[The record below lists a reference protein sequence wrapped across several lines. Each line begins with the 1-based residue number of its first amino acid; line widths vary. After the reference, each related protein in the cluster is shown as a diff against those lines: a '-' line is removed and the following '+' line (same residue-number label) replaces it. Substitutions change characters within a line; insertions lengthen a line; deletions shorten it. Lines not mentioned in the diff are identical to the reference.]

1 MKSECP
7 NYTRAIADNLAGFA
21 YEDIPGEVVDRTKLI
36 LLDTLGALL
45 AASSPKYSAARI
57 IIDFVKAQGGEPQ
70 ASIIG
75 RDFKTSAV
83 NAALANGTLGYLCD
97 IEAHH
102 PEAILHPVAI
112 VVPTCLAVGEY
123 QGSSGRDVLAAMAL
137 GVEMGT
143 RVCIALDAPILHR
156 KGLHPS
162 GIGGVFGAVAAAGHL
177 LGLER
182 EAWVSALGLAS
193 NQASGTLNWTS
204 DPTENSRPFNPGVAA
219 RNGVTAALL
228 AKAGF
233 GGPRDVF
240 EGKYDFF
247 TAFSDTRHPEAL
259 VEGWGRRYAITELA
273 VKRYPTVAQS
283 HSGLDGLLEIR
294 DEQGLTIEEISKIDL
309 RIAPLATR
317 VIDNNIMRSHCAQ
330 YVLAVAALR
339 GKVEPEDV
347 LLSDHRSDPRVQ
359 RLFEN
364 IRVIPDD
371 DLAGTY
377 PEHYETI
384 IEVTTTGGEIH
395 MKRVLSARGLPDN
408 PMTREEV
415 LDKFLVLATTVVSR
429 ERADEIV
436 RMVDGVEALSD
447 IRDLARLL
455 VVKS

>member
-1 MKSECP
+1 MPLLWGGLIVYPDVLYSGRFQSKDDGQTWQEVSNEYPVTGGTPGYPSALYHFNSTGVLQDSIILLISRDGAVTWNQVLTPQVREQINIVDFDSFVPP
-7 NYTRAIADNLAGFA
+7 NIVLGWPEAGLFKA
-21 YEDIPGEVVDRTKLI
+21 NALDPKDWTKLHW
-36 LLDTLGALL
+36 
-45 AASSPKYSAARI
+45 P
-57 IIDFVKAQGGEPQ
+57 P
-70 ASIIG
+70 
-75 RDFKTSAV
+75 
-83 NAALANGTLGYLCD
+83 GT
-97 IEAHH
+97 
-102 PEAILHPVAI
+102 
-112 VVPTCLAVGEY
+112 
-123 QGSSGRDVLAAMAL
+123 SGRKEVAFHPTNPDV
-137 GVEMGT
+137 VW
-143 RVCIALDAPILHR
+143 
-156 KGLHPS
+156 
-162 GIGGVFGAVAAAGHL
+162 VAAAGHL

-204 DPTENSRPFNPGVAA
+204 DPTENSRPFNPGLAA

-228 AKAGF
+228 AQAGF

-317 VIDNNIMRSHCAQ
+317 VIDNNTMRSHCAQ

-359 RLFEN
+359 RLFES

-384 IEVTTTGGEIH
+384 IEVTTTDGEIH
-395 MKRVLSARGLPDN
+395 RKRVLSARGLPDN

-415 LDKFLVLATTVVSR
+415 LDKFLALATTVVSR